1 MIAVQNTVIPTDLSP
16 AMATLTFSQ
25 TFGGAIFLA
34 IGEVIFAE
42 GLRDK
47 IPKYAPTASAERVI
61 AAGATGFR
69 AIVNSEQLVGVLKAY
84 AKSIGEIF
92 YMAVGLGVVALLVS
106 SGIGWKDIRKNGSEK
121 NDRKRDEEQGEER
134 I

>member
-1 MIAVQNTVIPTDLSP
+1 MIAVQNAVTPTDVSP
-16 AMATLTFSQ
+16 AMATLTFFQ

-34 IGEVIFAE
+34 IAEVIFAE

-47 IPKYAPTASAERVI
+47 IPQFAPTVNAETII

-69 AIVNSEQLVGVLKAY
+69 DIVTKEQLVGVLLAY

-92 YMAVGLGVVALLVS
+92 YMQIGLGVVALFVAF
-106 SGIGWKDIRKNGSEK
+106 GIGWKDIRKNGQKKGEVK
-121 NDRKRDEEQGEER
+121 GEEKV
-134 I
+134 